1 MKKNTALYGVLTAL
15 AIILSYVEMLIP
27 ILVPIVGFKL
37 GFSNIISVFLLYK
50 KGIKPAFFVLLLRII
65 IINIL
70 FGSVSSFIFSICGGL
85 ASLLVMALLKG
96 FNKFSSVGVSSAGG
110 VVHNVVQILV
120 ATVYL
125 TSKAVLAYLPVLI
138 IVGVISGILIGIVSN
153 LMFRIK
159 V

>member
-15 AIILSYVEMLIP
+15 AIILSYLEMLIP
-27 ILVPIVGFKL
+27 IPVPIVGIKL
-37 GFSNIISVFLLYK
+37 GLSNIISVFLLYK
-50 KGIKPAFFVLLLRII
+50 KGIKPAFFVLFSRII

-70 FGSVSSFIFSICGGL
+70 FGSLSSFIFAICGGV
-85 ASLLVMALLKG
+85 ASLVVMVVLKG
-96 FNKFSSVGVSSAGG
+96 FNKFSSIGVSAVGG

-125 TSKAVLAYLPVLI
+125 CSTAVLGYLPVLV
-138 IVGVISGILIGIVSN
+138 IVGVISGIIVGIVSN